1 MKLPFTRSKR
11 PVSLTIEED
20 AIRYV
25 KLNAD
30 EPLTVE
36 EAVEVPLAPNIVHE
50 GRVVNEVE
58 LVAALD
64 GLAKNWGIAKCS
76 VQFLA
81 PDTYVMIRKVS
92 YPEDVLED
100 ELKGHFFI
108 EIGSS
113 IYLPFDDPVFDV
125 VPYAPSVDANEAIL
139 IASKESVLQDYEH
152 ALQAAKFEPLVA
164 DIAPL
169 ALYRLAH
176 AKHQFTGQEHVLL
189 ADLTGNQLVVSIF
202 HQHYPLFMRPVDLES
217 AADLDVDLHVTAT
230 ETIVETTTISP
241 RAIVQELEKLVNF
254 YRYNMWNGSET
265 ITHLLINGTHVQ
277 LEELLQLVSD
287 RLNVAASSLL
297 PEPLRFTD
305 GGEVPASF
313 NRTVGLAL
321 KEVQH
326 ASRH

>member
-1 MKLPFTRSKR
+1 MKLPFTRQKR
-11 PVSLTIEED
+11 TVSLTIEED

-25 KLNAD
+25 KLKAG

-36 EAVEVPLAPNIVHE
+36 EAVEVPLPPNVVHE
-50 GRVVNEVE
+50 GRVVDEAGLVE
-58 LVAALD
+58 ALD
-64 GLAKNWGIAKCS
+64 GLAKDCGIAKRS

-81 PDTYVMIRKVS
+81 PDTYVMIRKVP
-92 YPEDVLED
+92 YPDDILED

-125 VPYAPSVDANEAIL
+125 VPYTPNTDTNEAIL
-139 IASKESVLQDYEH
+139 IASKESVLNGYEH
-152 ALQAAKFEPLVA
+152 ALHTAKFEPLVA

-176 AKHQFTGQEHVLL
+176 AKHQFTGDEHVLL
-189 ADLTGNQLVVSIF
+189 ADLTGDRLVVSIF

-217 AADLDVDLHVTAT
+217 SADLDL
-230 ETIVETTTISP
+230 TTTEEVIQTSTASP
-241 RAIVQELEKLVNF
+241 RTIVQELEKLVNF

-265 ITHLLINGTHVQ
+265 ITHLLINGTHME
-277 LEELLQLVSD
+277 LDELLRLVSE
-287 RLNVAASSLL
+287 RLSVVASPLL
-297 PEPLRFTD
+297 PEPLRNTD
-305 GGEVPASF
+305 GGAVPASF